1 MSIIAIDAISRRGT
15 NAAMHNRIKEL
26 REKRGWSMRDLATR
40 VNTTSSTINKLE
52 KGITRLNVDWIGR
65 LSQALEVGVH
75 ELMGE
80 QAPELKT
87 VHQND
92 VDVHDDALGKDGVS
106 PSQLHFIVRTNA
118 LDQLGIF
125 PKSIL
130 VAETHPDEIKSIST
144 GDAVIVRYENSR
156 LLLRQFVA
164 PSILITNSSIQQ
176 PPVINMRL
184 QDAKILGVVLSS
196 LNLLKVIETEEGDT

>member
-15 NAAMHNRIKEL
+15 NAAMNNRIKEL
-26 REKRGWSMRDLATR
+26 REKRGWSMRELAAR
-40 VNTTSSTINKLE
+40 AKTTSSTINKLE
-52 KGITRLNVDWIGR
+52 KGITRLNTDWMGR
-65 LSQALEVGVH
+65 IAEALEVPVY

-80 QAPELKT
+80 QGPELKT
-87 VHQND
+87 THQND
-92 VDVHDDALGKDGVS
+92 VDIYDDALGKDGLSATQIRFV
-106 PSQLHFIVRTNA
+106 VRTNA

-130 VAETHPDEIKSIST
+130 VVETHADEIRSVST
-144 GDAVIVRYENSR
+144 GDAVIVYFEARR

-164 PSILITNSSIQQ
+164 PSILITNSSVQQ

-184 QDAKILGVVLSS
+184 QDAKIRGVVVSS
-196 LNLLKVIETEEGDT
+196 LNRLRAVEVEEGDT